1 MKKTRILAI
10 AMVAL
15 LWHGAAAAETTTPI
29 VPHDVGHWLNL
40 EYRSGKLAP
49 EIAGDRQLIRSIL
62 VVERSLAKIDAYL
75 AETDQVSGCYQ
86 LLLPYFRIALEQVSD
101 TDDDGRITLSNR
113 KIRRQE
119 KLPVQVCTTIEN
131 RVVFWESSGAMMI
144 LGRPRNDFGGFPR
157 TLYALYQVTAEE
169 RVRWTERRDR
179 FAARGKVA
187 KPPRVKSLYEPPGD
201 DAIVR
206 VDDPMVS
213 FFGAEFGLPPVTAGK
228 GASEHPV
235 SGQDPREPEWPE
247 R

>member
-1 MKKTRILAI
+1 MKKTSILAL
-10 AMVAL
+10 AVAAWL
-15 LWHGAAAAETTTPI
+15 LAGAAAAETTTPI

-40 EYRSGKLAP
+40 EFRSGSLAP
-49 EIAGDRQLIRSIL
+49 EISGNRQLVRSIL

-75 AETDQVSGCYQ
+75 SENDQDSGCYQ
-86 LLLPYFRIALEQVSD
+86 LLLPYFRIVVEQVSR
-101 TDDDGRITLSNR
+101 TDDGGAITLSNR
-113 KIRRQE
+113 KVRRQE
-119 KLPVQVCTTIEN
+119 KLPVQVCTTIEQ
-131 RVVFWESSGAMMI
+131 RVVFWESDGAMMI

-157 TLYALYQVTAEE
+157 TLYALYQITAEE
-169 RVRWTERRDR
+169 RLRWAERRDR
-179 FAARGKVA
+179 FASRGKVA

-228 GASEHPV
+228 GASEHPI
-235 SGQDPREPEWPE
+235 SGQHPREPEWPE